1 MNGGPFADDQSMVHG
16 DEDRPVRDLVEWC
29 GGDHRG
35 FDPKAFRGFATN
47 QPSAGDSRHKMSVT
61 AIGGFGSPGRL
72 R

>member
-1 MNGGPFADDQSMVHG
+1 MTGGRFADDQSIVHATRIG
-16 DEDRPVRDLVEWC
+16 QFVILSNGC

-35 FDPKAFRGFATN
+35 FDQKTFRGFATN